1 MGEDLDLDLDLDL
14 GESADFNFFGL
25 AFFLGLRVCFLGD
38 GIGDVVDVDVDVD
51 EDVASS
57 SMSRARLTICVFEMR
72 AKRLDVKLCTCE
84 NRQGKVVKLSTR
96 KGREINVA
104 RISRIQS

>member
-38 GIGDVVDVDVDVD
+38 GIGDVVDVNV
-51 EDVASS
+51 DVASS

-84 NRQGKVVKLSTR
+84 NRQGKVVKLSMR

-104 RISRIQS
+104 RISRIQSI